1 MNKSLS
7 LIISSVFH
15 PVFVNLMGLLS
26 LFVLSPYLRLGVN
39 ENAKL
44 FYILFIFISAGIVP
58 VVMVLLLNM
67 LGKVQS
73 VLLDV
78 QEERNIP
85 YLITASIYLIDYYF
99 LSQSQQTPTLIRA
112 YVLACACIVV
122 AVVIVNHF
130 YKCAWSIFGRFNR
143 CCNKHKFFLNNRYSL
158 FVGGSLYHIGNNFI
172 SSFVF
177 IRTYTWTSNYRLAT
191 WVCSNIYYTLNNYFL
206 NIYTIIKYDNANNI
220 RNNFI

>member
-58 VVMVLLLNM
+58 VVMVLFLNM

-73 VLLDV
+73 VLLEV

-99 LSQSQQTPTLIRA
+99 LSQSQHTPALIRA

-130 YKCAWSIFGRFNR
+130 YKISVHGASLGALTGVVISTS
-143 CCNKHKFFLNNRYSL
+143 FFSTIDIRYL
-158 FVGGSLYHIGNNFI
+158 LAG
-172 SSFVF
+172 VF
-177 IRTYTWTSNYRLAT
+177 IISGITLSARL
-191 WVCSNIYYTLNNYFL
+191 FL
-206 NIYTIIKYDNANNI
+206 FAHTFGQVISGWLLGFVIIYTIL
-220 RNNFI
+220 

>member
-1 MNKSLS
+1 MNKSVS

-15 PVFVNLMGLLS
+15 PVFVNLMGLMS

-44 FYILFIFISAGIVP
+44 FYILFIFISSGIVP
-58 VVMVLLLNM
+58 VVMVLLLKM

-99 LSQSQQTPTLIRA
+99 LSQSQHTPTLIRA

-130 YKCAWSIFGRFNR
+130 YKISVHGASLGALTGVIISTS
-143 CCNKHKFFLNNRYSL
+143 FFSTIDIRYL
-158 FVGGSLYHIGNNFI
+158 LAG
-172 SSFVF
+172 VF
-177 IRTYTWTSNYRLAT
+177 IVSGITLSARL
-191 WVCSNIYYTLNNYFL
+191 FL
-206 NIYTIIKYDNANNI
+206 YAHTFGQVITGWLLGFVVIYTIL
-220 RNNFI
+220 